1 MSSATPDGEALWP
14 TRYLTGDRLV
24 VVRGPRPAG
33 WDPGPVPTWAQ
44 LRDAVVRLDWLDWIG
59 REWLRLAPLQQ
70 LVVGVLLF
78 ALTAG
83 LGLLVPLAGVAVH
96 RHRRGAAAPPPAAPP
111 PVAPPPS
118 PEAALAAWD
127 TTEARVAAAAGRAWA
142 ETVREP
148 AWHSPFL
155 AASRAAFD
163 GQAEV
168 DEVVDLAL
176 RIRSARLTLG
186 LRPAGPAAE
195 YWDRQSAALENAAR
209 QLGRRADALI
219 RYRDQA
225 ALLSAELR
233 QLADLE
239 RLERSAVE
247 IDGLTV
253 ETAAPGHG
261 DGGVGGVAGEI
272 AGVRRAVTE
281 LVDLMTR
288 TRAPLAEPPDGVGS
302 PT

>member
-1 MSSATPDGEALWP
+1 MSSATPDAEALWP

-24 VVRGPRPAG
+24 VVRSPRPAG

-44 LRDAVVRLDWLDWIG
+44 LRDAVVRLDWLDRIG
-59 REWLRLAPLQQ
+59 REWLRLPPTQQ
-70 LVVGVLLF
+70 LVLGALLF
-78 ALTAG
+78 FLTAG

-96 RHRRGAAAPPPAAPP
+96 RYRRDAGPTPPPAAPP
-111 PVAPPPS
+111 PS
-118 PEAALAAWD
+118 PEASLAAWD

-168 DEVVDLAL
+168 DQIVGLAL

-195 YWDRQSAALENAAR
+195 YWDRQAEALENAAR

-239 RLERSAVE
+239 RLERSAAE

-253 ETAAPGHG
+253 ETAAPGQG
-261 DGGVGGVAGEI
+261 DGGIGGVAEEI
-272 AGVRRAVTE
+272 AGVRLAVTE

-288 TRAPLAEPPDGVGS
+288 TRAPLAEPPGGVG
-302 PT
+302 PPV

>member
-24 VVRGPRPAG
+24 VVRSPRPVS
-33 WDPGPVPTWAQ
+33 PVPTWAQ
-44 LRDAVVRLDWLDWIG
+44 LRDAVVRLDWLDWLG
-59 REWLRLAPLQQ
+59 REWLRLPSNQQ
-70 LVVGVLLF
+70 LVLGVLLF
-78 ALTAG
+78 LLTAG

-96 RHRRGAAAPPPAAPP
+96 RYRREAGATPPA
-111 PVAPPPS
+111 APPPS
-118 PEAALAAWD
+118 PEASLAAWD
-127 TTEARVAAAAGRAWA
+127 TTEARVAAAASRAWA

-155 AASRAAFD
+155 ASSRAAFD
-163 GQAEV
+163 GQAEA
-168 DEVVDLAL
+168 DQIVDLAL

-195 YWDRQSAALENAAR
+195 YWDRQSGALENAAR

-239 RLERSAVE
+239 RLERSAAV

-261 DGGVGGVAGEI
+261 DGGIGGVAEEI
-272 AGVRRAVTE
+272 AGVRLAMTE

-288 TRAPLAEPPDGVGS
+288 TRAPLAEPPEGVGT
-302 PT
+302 PL